1 MRSCE
6 KAYLVGKLNEVQP
19 QLWKIKSV
27 EEPFDVKKEPHNI
40 YNLAL
45 DPDYKK
51 VMKRMRME
59 SKKWM
64 LQERDV
70 GFITDAMILGK
81 SKTTT
86 LNEYGR
92 SGKYDLK
99 NIIET
104 AEMATTGEA
113 KSISKLIRKLDYPDP
128 VLGSYRFPFW
138 ADSPNRPWIN
148 WSN

>member
-6 KAYLVGKLNEVQP
+6 KAYLEGKLNEVQP

-51 VMKRMRME
+51 VMKRMRIE
-59 SKKWM
+59 NKKWM
-64 LQERDV
+64 LQVRDV

-92 SGKYDLK
+92 CGKYDLK

-128 VLGSYRFPFW
+128 VLGSYRLFHFG
-138 ADSPNRPWIN
+138 RTVQTGLG
-148 WSN
+148 